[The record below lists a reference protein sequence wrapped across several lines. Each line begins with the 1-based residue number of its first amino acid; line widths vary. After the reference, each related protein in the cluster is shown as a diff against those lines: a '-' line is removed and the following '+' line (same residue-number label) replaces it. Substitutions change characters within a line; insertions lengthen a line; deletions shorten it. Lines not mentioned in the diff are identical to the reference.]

1 MPYTRD
7 NYIKKARYIREVYH
21 SVKEEDIPD
30 TRIVRNIF
38 PRHHIYISY
47 RQWMNIKNMRV
58 NRMVVQEQGV
68 LF

>member
-7 NYIKKARYIREVYH
+7 NYIKKARHIREVYH